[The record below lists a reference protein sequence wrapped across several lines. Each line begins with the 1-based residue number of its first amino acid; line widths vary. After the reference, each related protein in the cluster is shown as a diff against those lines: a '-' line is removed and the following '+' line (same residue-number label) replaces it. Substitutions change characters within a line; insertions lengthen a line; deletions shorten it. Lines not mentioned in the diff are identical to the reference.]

1 MIIQP
6 LGPEVAVTDAAIT
19 AARLIRMANT
29 HATDASVIALAN
41 SSGACEFT
49 LLPLSSE
56 VVEKDI
62 GAAVTA
68 TGGTVKATPVA
79 FTN

>member
-19 AARLIRMANT
+19 AARLIRISNA
-29 HATDASVIALAN
+29 HASNVSAVALATA
-41 SSGACEFT
+41 SGVCGFT
-49 LLPLSSE
+49 LMPLSSE

>member
-19 AARLIRMANT
+19 AARLIRISNA
-29 HATDASVIALAN
+29 HASDVSAVALAN
-41 SSGACEFT
+41 VSGVCGFT
-49 LLPLSSE
+49 LMPLSSE